1 METVVGATETLNL
14 NSNLSNIDAGF
25 KENKIFDLKLD
36 KYINKVKIKNS
47 TGVQIASY
55 DKEKLAKVEILDN
68 GQIISEW
75 DPRTGET
82 INHLKV
88 LPDGRVFIEADQEII
103 QSATLKVTY
112 AISVNTKKAEI
123 DYNSQD
129 YYIYGTVPN
138 NNEGWRIAT
147 ITRLYDYL
155 SNELAF
161 DDTNADNTS
170 TWTDIKI
177 SSDMVTEGYL
187 SEDVYKELKKY
198 NRIFQTNRWK

>member
-1 METVVGATETLNL
+1 M
-14 NSNLSNIDAGF
+14 
-25 KENKIFDLKLD
+25 
-36 KYINKVKIKNS
+36 
-47 TGVQIASY
+47 
-55 DKEKLAKVEILDN
+55 
-68 GQIISEW
+68 
-75 DPRTGET
+75 
-82 INHLKV
+82 KV
-88 LPDGRVFIEADQEII
+88 LPDCRVFIEADQEII

-112 AISVNTKKAEI
+112 AISVNNKKAEI

-129 YYIYGTVPN
+129 YYIYGIITNPN
-138 NNEGWRIAT
+138 NWKMAT
-147 ITRLYDYL
+147 VSKLYDYL

-198 NRIFQTNRWK
+198 NRIFQTNR

>member
-1 METVVGATETLNL
+1 M
-14 NSNLSNIDAGF
+14 IKF
-25 KENKIFDLKLD
+25 NKIQHK
-36 KYINKVKIKNS
+36 
-47 TGVQIASY
+47 
-55 DKEKLAKVEILDN
+55 
-68 GQIISEW
+68 
-75 DPRTGET
+75 T

-88 LPDGRVFIEADQEII
+88 LPDCRVFIEADQEII

-112 AISVNTKKAEI
+112 AISVNNKKAEI

-129 YYIYGTVPN
+129 YYIYGIITNPN
-138 NNEGWRIAT
+138 NWKMAT
-147 ITRLYDYL
+147 VSKLYDYL

-198 NRIFQTNRWK
+198 NRIFQTNR